1 MAQFYD
7 PRTGKAITTEQ
18 AIALIPH
25 VDAPWCRCARCSD
38 HAEYI
43 HTLAARIDAAQAR
56 LA

>member
-7 PRTGKAITTEQ
+7 PRTGKPITTEQ

-25 VDAPWCRCARCSD
+25 VDQPWCRCARCSD
-38 HAEYI
+38 HAQYI
-43 HTLAARIDAAQAR
+43 TNLAARIDAAQAR